1 MGSRGLDSIRLGWGQ
16 ILGACKQG
24 NEVSYSIKVGNI
36 LPSWATISFSGTT
49 LHRAV
54 AQSQN
59 VLTLIHFT
67 TTASAVFVCLCD
79 NCIHP

>member
-54 AQSQN
+54 A
-59 VLTLIHFT
+59 
-67 TTASAVFVCLCD
+67 
-79 NCIHP
+79 